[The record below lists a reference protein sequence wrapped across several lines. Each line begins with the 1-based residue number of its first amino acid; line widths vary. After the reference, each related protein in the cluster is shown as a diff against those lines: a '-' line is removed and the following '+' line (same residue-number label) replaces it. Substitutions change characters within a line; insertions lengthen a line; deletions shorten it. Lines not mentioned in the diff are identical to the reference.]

1 MSRKSQ
7 ASEQAEQSTPL
18 SFSRREVLYR
28 LLGWA
33 WMLPA
38 AFGSRLILGFLRYEP
53 PANRV
58 THFSLGP
65 LSLLTR
71 LPAYS
76 EAGQVWL
83 HQDEAG
89 YYAVDA
95 ICTHL
100 GCAVDL
106 EPSQG
111 YSCPC
116 HGSRFGLNGDVL
128 RGPATRPLPF
138 LRLYLNGG
146 RLTVDRAEAVEG
158 TFRLK
163 R

>member
-1 MSRKSQ
+1 
-7 ASEQAEQSTPL
+7 
-18 SFSRREVLYR
+18 
-28 LLGWA
+28 
-33 WMLPA
+33 MLPA

-58 THFSLGP
+58 TRFSLGP
-65 LSLLTR
+65 LSLFTR

-89 YYAVDA
+89 YYAMDA

-100 GCAVDL
+100 GCTVDL
-106 EPSQG
+106 QADQG
-111 YSCPC
+111 YSWPC
-116 HGSRFGLNGDVL
+116 HGSQFDLNGQVL
-128 RGPATRPLPF
+128 RGPAARPLPF

-146 RLTVDRAEAVEG
+146 RLMVDRSEPVGE